1 MANNIIPINPENLE
15 AARLHLNG
23 YNVDQIA
30 LELDITPIHA
40 SQILQSREVKKY
52 IDHMYLEAGYR
63 NRGKLAEVMDRII
76 DKKLLELEEADV
88 GSTKDI
94 ADLLALAHKM
104 RMDEI
109 KAQADHEKVAA
120 PKQQTNIQINETP
133 FGAQNYG
140 KLLEK
145 LLEV

>member
-1 MANNIIPINPENLE
+1 MTNNIVAINPEHLE
-15 AARLHLNG
+15 IARLHLASK
-23 YNVDQIA
+23 NVDQIA
-30 LELDITPIHA
+30 LELDVSPI
-40 SQILQSREVKKY
+40 QVTQVLQSREVKKY

-63 NRGKLAEVMDRII
+63 NRNKLAEMLDRII

-94 ADLLALAHKM
+94 ADLIALAHKM
-104 RMDEI
+104 RMEEI
-109 KAQADHEKVAA
+109 KAQAEHDKVVA